1 MYVDFLLFQGM
12 YKLRPSYWKYLDL
25 YHPRL
30 NSRDRKAA
38 QDRYLQFCNVSALS
52 VQLPRWTKIY
62 PPLKGIAKL
71 ATCKTVFQSIRASLF
86 YAISSDE
93 LPNLCSSEG
102 VLVTALHLLA
112 LVLDVCQSER
122 ESNDGD
128 TIQLLAYATE
138 ETYTN
143 NYGHQSL
150 LSLLIKMRLDKN
162 AQNLMEAKSIN
173 LSSLVTNL
181 IERLVALEPACM
193 TTLQKYQPLL
203 ADQFSQ
209 SISNDNARN
218 MDLSN
223 KSEMHKPKLLASQVS
238 VMVRNLILYLVYH
251 LQLVTS

>member
-1 MYVDFLLFQGM
+1 MLFQGM

-38 QDRYLQFCNVSALS
+38 QERYFRFCNVSALS

-71 ATCKTVFQSIRASLF
+71 ATCKTIFQIVLAALF

-93 LPNLCSSEG
+93 APNLCPSEG

-122 ESNDGD
+122 ESNDCD
-128 TIQLLAYATE
+128 ITQLLAFATQ

-143 NYGHQSL
+143 KYGHQSL
-150 LSLLIKMRLDKN
+150 LSLLIKMRLENN
-162 AQNLMEAKSIN
+162 AQNLTEAENIYP
-173 LSSLVTNL
+173 SSLVTNL

-193 TTLQKYQPLL
+193 TTLQKRQPLL

-209 SISNDNARN
+209 SILNDNARN
-218 MDLSN
+218 LDLSN
-223 KSEMHKPKLLASQVS
+223 ESEMHKPKLLPSQVS
-238 VMVRNLILYLVYH
+238 VMVRNFILYLVYH
-251 LQLVTS
+251 LQLGTS